1 MIIVLEE
8 LSVLHTQGID
18 MVDSTEITGRFK
30 GRDSLYDHL
39 DLMIRSAEK
48 EIILCTTEQGLIR
61 KHDYFKRVLTKA
73 AKKGVKIRIA
83 APITKTNKHLS
94 KEFKGIAE
102 LRHAK
107 DFKARFLIVD
117 GNNLMFMLLDDE
129 KVHPSYDIGVWVNT
143 ELFAQALSSMFD
155 LAWKQMDKK

>member
-1 MIIVLEE
+1 MN
-8 LSVLHTQGID
+8 
-18 MVDSTEITGRFK
+18 
-30 GRDSLYDHL
+30 
-39 DLMIRSAEK
+39 
-48 EIILCTTEQGLIR
+48 
-61 KHDYFKRVLTKA
+61 YFKRVLTKA

-143 ELFAQALSSMFD
+143 ELFSQALSSMFN